1 MTLRIACLG
10 MMHETNTF
18 QTVPTTY
25 EAFEG
30 FELLRGDEITAQ
42 HGTANST
49 FAGFYEGA
57 GRFEFD
63 LVPLL
68 YAFTGPTGTVTK
80 DAFDRI
86 VGEMIERLQASG
98 PFDGVL
104 LGQHGAAASEE
115 FPDMD
120 GEIARRVRVAVGAD
134 TPVVMCLDL
143 HSNITRAMVENV
155 DATVVYRTNPHLDP
169 KARAVEASDILVR
182 TIRGDARPVQWI
194 EQLPMMI
201 NISKQA
207 TELEPMKSVMDDVRS
222 VIERPGILSASC
234 GQGYPYADVIEMG
247 VSFVVVADGNV
258 DAAQDAAR
266 WLADR
271 TWERR
276 ALFGNDT
283 PSPAEALA
291 AAMSAPVDAGPTVIM
306 DMGDNVGGGGSADS
320 THLLAEA
327 QRLGTGELLMSL
339 FDPDSVRECVAVG
352 PGADVTLKVGG
363 KTDTLHGEPIEV
375 TGRVR
380 AITDGRFEEPTPIHG
395 GFRFFDY
402 GPTVALDLEAT
413 GGLGSGVTLL
423 LHTERGV
430 GNMTR
435 QQMYSIG
442 IFPERYRI
450 VIAKGVVSP
459 RAAYEP
465 IAREII
471 LADTPGVSSADM
483 STFNFQNRRRPLY
496 PFEEE
501 AEYRP
506 GEVI

>member
-1 MTLRIACLG
+1 MRIACLG

-18 QTVPTTY
+18 QSVPTTY
-25 EAFEG
+25 EAFEN

-42 HGTANST
+42 HATANST
-49 FAGFYEGA
+49 VAGFFEGA

-63 LVPLL
+63 LVPLIH
-68 YAFTGPTGTVTK
+68 AFTGPTGTVTK

-86 VGEMIERLQASG
+86 VGEMIDSLRSSG

-104 LGQHGAAASEE
+104 LGQHGAAVSEE
-115 FPDMD
+115 YPDMD
-120 GEIARRVRVAVGAD
+120 GEIARRVREVVGAD

-143 HSNITRAMVENV
+143 HSNITRVMIDNV

-169 KARAVEASDILVR
+169 KPRAVEASEILVR
-182 TIRGDARPVQWI
+182 TIRGEAKPVQWI
-194 EQLPMMI
+194 EQLPMVI

-234 GQGYPYADVIEMG
+234 GQGYPYADVVEMG
-247 VSFVVVADGNV
+247 VSFVVVADGDLEAAR
-258 DAAQDAAR
+258 DAAEWLAAR
-266 WLADR
+266 
-271 TWERR
+271 TWANR

-283 PSPAEALA
+283 PTPTEAIA
-291 AAMSAPVDAGPTVIM
+291 AAMSAPVGEGPTVVM

-327 QRLGTGELLMSL
+327 QRQGAGELLMSL
-339 FDPDSVRECVAVG
+339 FDPEAVQECVAAG
-352 PGADVTLKVGG
+352 PGAEITLKVGG
-363 KTDTLHGEPIEV
+363 KTDDMHGQPIEV

-402 GPTVALDLEAT
+402 GPTVALDLSPT
-413 GGLGSGVTLL
+413 NGLAEGNTLL

-435 QQMYSIG
+435 QQMYSAG
-442 IFPERYRI
+442 IFPENYRV

-465 IAREII
+465 IAREIV
-471 LADTPGVSSADM
+471 LADTPGVSSADLD
-483 STFNFQNRRRPLY
+483 SFTFTQRRKSLY
-496 PFEEE
+496 PFEEN
-501 AEYRP
+501 AEYTP
-506 GEVI
+506 GEITR

>member
-1 MTLRIACLG
+1 

-25 EAFEG
+25 EAFER

-42 HGTANST
+42 HATANST
-49 FAGFYEGA
+49 VSGFFEGA

-63 LVPLL
+63 LVPLIH
-68 YAFTGPTGTVTK
+68 AFTGPTGTVTK

-86 VGEMIERLQASG
+86 VGEMIDMLRAAG
-98 PFDGVL
+98 PFDGIL
-104 LGQHGAAASEE
+104 LGQHGAAVSEE

-120 GEIARRVRVAVGAD
+120 GEIARRVREVVGAN

-169 KARAVEASDILVR
+169 KARAVEASEILVQ
-182 TIRGDARPVQWI
+182 TIRGDVKPVQWI
-194 EQLPMMI
+194 EQLPMVI

-222 VIERPGILSASC
+222 VIERPGIISASC
-234 GQGYPYADVIEMG
+234 GQGYPYADVVEMG
-247 VSFVVVADGNV
+247 VSFIVISDGDIDAAR
-258 DAAQDAAR
+258 DAAQ
-266 WLADR
+266 WLAKR
-271 TWERR
+271 AWERR
-276 ALFGNDT
+276 ALFGNDSPT
-283 PSPAEALA
+283 PSEALA
-291 AAMSAPVDAGPTVIM
+291 AAINAPTEGGPSVIM

-327 QRLGTGELLMSL
+327 QRQGASRLLMSQ
-339 FDPDSVRECVAVG
+339 FDPESVQTCIAAG

-363 KTDTLHGEPIEV
+363 KTDDLHGVPIEV
-375 TGRVR
+375 SGRVR

-402 GPTVALDLEAT
+402 GPTVALDLEPT
-413 GGLGSGVTLL
+413 GGLGVGNTLL

-435 QQMYSIG
+435 EQMYSIG

-471 LADTPGVSSADM
+471 LADTPGVSSADL
-483 STFNFQNRRRPLY
+483 STFNYEHRRRPLY
-496 PFEEE
+496 PFEED
-501 AEYRP
+501 ADYQP
-506 GEVI
+506 GEVSL

>member
-1 MTLRIACLG
+1 LRIACLG

-25 EAFEG
+25 EAFER

-42 HGTANST
+42 HATANST
-49 FAGFYEGA
+49 ISGFFEGA
-57 GRFEFD
+57 SRYEFD

-68 YAFTGPTGTVTK
+68 HAFTGPTGTVTR

-86 VGEMIERLQASG
+86 VGEMIDMLRAAG
-98 PFDGVL
+98 PFDGIL
-104 LGQHGAAASEE
+104 LGQHGAAVSEE

-120 GEIARRVRVAVGAD
+120 GEIASRVRQVGGAD

-169 KARAVEASDILVR
+169 KARAVEASEILVQ
-182 TIRGDARPVQWI
+182 TIRGDIKPVQWI
-194 EQLPMMI
+194 EQLPMVI

-222 VIERPGILSASC
+222 VIERPGIISASC
-234 GQGYPYADVIEMG
+234 GQGYPYADVVEMG
-247 VSFVVVADGNV
+247 VSFIVISDGDIDVAR
-258 DAAQDAAR
+258 DAAQ
-266 WLADR
+266 WLAGR
-271 TWERR
+271 VWERR

-283 PSPAEALA
+283 PSPSEALA
-291 AAMSAPVDAGPTVIM
+291 AAINAPTGDGPSVIM

-327 QRLGTGELLMSL
+327 QRQGASELLMSL
-339 FDPDSVRECVAVG
+339 FDPESVQTCIAAG
-352 PGADVTLKVGG
+352 PGTDVTLKVGG
-363 KTDTLHGEPIEV
+363 KTDDLHGVPIEV
-375 TGRVR
+375 SGRVR

-402 GPTVALDLEAT
+402 GPTVALDLAPT
-413 GGLGSGVTLL
+413 GGLGDGNTLL
-423 LHTERGV
+423 LHTERGI

-435 QQMYSIG
+435 EQMYSIG

-471 LADTPGVSSADM
+471 LANTPGVSSADLG
-483 STFNFQNRRRPLY
+483 TFNFEHRRRPLY
-496 PFEEE
+496 PFEED
-501 AEYRP
+501 ADYRP
-506 GEVI
+506 GEVTL

>member
-1 MTLRIACLG
+1 

-18 QTVPTTY
+18 QSVPTTY

-42 HGTANST
+42 HAMANST
-49 FAGFYEGA
+49 VSGFFEGA
-57 GRFEFD
+57 GRYEFD
-63 LVPLL
+63 LVPLIH
-68 YAFTGPTGTVTK
+68 AFTGPTGTVTK

-86 VGEMIERLQASG
+86 VGEMIEMLRAGG

-104 LGQHGAAASEE
+104 LGQHGAAVSEE

-120 GEIARRVRVAVGAD
+120 GEIAARVREVVGAD

-143 HSNITRAMVENV
+143 HSNITRAMVDNV

-169 KARAVEASDILVR
+169 KERAVEASEILVR
-182 TIRGDARPVQWI
+182 TIRGEARPVQWI
-194 EQLPMMI
+194 EQLPMVI

-222 VIERPGILSASC
+222 ALERPGVLSASC

-247 VSFVVVADGNV
+247 VSFVVVADGDLDV
-258 DAAQDAAR
+258 ARDAAR
-266 WLADR
+266 WLAER

-283 PSPAEALA
+283 PTPTEAMA
-291 AAMSAPVDAGPTVIM
+291 AAISAPPGDGPSVIM

-327 QRLGTGELLMSL
+327 QRQGAGELLMSL
-339 FDPDSVRECVAVG
+339 FDPDAVRVCVAAG
-352 PGADVTLKVGG
+352 PGAEVMLEVGG
-363 KTDTLHGEPIEV
+363 KTDDLHGEPIEV

-395 GFRFFDY
+395 GFRYFDY
-402 GPTVALDLEAT
+402 GPTVALDLNAE
-413 GGLGSGVTLL
+413 GGLGEGVTLL

-435 QQMYSIG
+435 EQMYSIG

-471 LADTPGVSSADM
+471 LADTPGVSSADLG
-483 STFNFQNRRRPLY
+483 SFKFEHRRRPLY
-496 PFEEE
+496 PFEED
-501 AEYRP
+501 AGYRP
-506 GEVI
+506 GEVTP

>member
-1 MTLRIACLG
+1 

-18 QTVPTTY
+18 QSVPTTY

-30 FELLRGDEITAQ
+30 FELLRGDEVRAQ
-42 HGTANST
+42 HATANST
-49 FAGFYEGA
+49 VSGFFEGA
-57 GRFEFD
+57 GRYEFD

-68 YAFTGPTGTVTK
+68 HAFTGPTGTVTK

-86 VGEMIERLQASG
+86 VGEMLEMLRTAG

-104 LGQHGAAASEE
+104 LGQHGAAVSEE

-120 GEIARRVRVAVGAD
+120 GEIASRVRELVGAD

-143 HSNITRAMVENV
+143 HSNITRAMVDNV
-155 DATVVYRTNPHLDP
+155 DATIVYRTNPHLDP
-169 KARAVEASDILVR
+169 KARAVEASEILVN
-182 TIRGDARPVQWI
+182 TIRGDVKPVQWI
-194 EQLPMMI
+194 EQLPMVI

-207 TELEPMKSVMDDVRS
+207 TELDPMKSVMDDVRS

-247 VSFVVVADGNV
+247 VSFVVVADGDV
-258 DAAQDAAR
+258 DAAHDAAR

-283 PSPAEALA
+283 PTPSEALA
-291 AAMSAPVDAGPTVIM
+291 AAIRAPTGVGPSVIM

-327 QRLGTGELLMSL
+327 QRQGAGELLMSL
-339 FDPDSVRECVAVG
+339 FDPEAVRECIDAG
-352 PGADVTLKVGG
+352 PGTDLTLEVGG
-363 KTDTLHGEPIEV
+363 KTDDLHGSPIEV

-402 GPTVALDLEAT
+402 GPTVALDLAAA
-413 GGLGSGVTLL
+413 GGFGEGNTLL
-423 LHTERGV
+423 LHTKRGV

-435 QQMYSIG
+435 QQMYSVG
-442 IFPERYRI
+442 VFPERYRI

-471 LADTPGVSSADM
+471 LADTPGVSSADL
-483 STFNFQNRRRPLY
+483 STFNFEHRRRPLY
-496 PFEEE
+496 PFEEDS
-501 AEYRP
+501 EYRA
-506 GEVI
+506 GDLTL

>member
-1 MTLRIACLG
+1 MKIACLG

-30 FELLRGDEITAQ
+30 FELLRGPEITAQ
-42 HGTANST
+42 HATANST
-49 FAGFYEGA
+49 VSGFFEGA
-57 GRFEFD
+57 GKYEFD
-63 LVPLL
+63 LVPLIH
-68 YAFTGPTGTVTK
+68 AFTGPTGTITK

-86 VGEMIERLQASG
+86 VGEMIDMLRSSG
-98 PFDGVL
+98 PFDGIL
-104 LGQHGAAASEE
+104 LGQHGAAVSEE

-120 GEIARRVRVAVGAD
+120 GEIAARVRAAVGAD

-143 HSNITRAMVENV
+143 HSNITRTMVDNV

-169 KARAVEASDILVR
+169 KARAVEASEILVKA
-182 TIRGDARPVQWI
+182 IRGDSKPVQWI
-194 EQLPMMI
+194 EQLPMVI
-201 NISKQA
+201 NISKQP

-222 VIERPGILSASC
+222 VLKRPGILSASC

-247 VSFVVVADGNV
+247 VSFVVVADDDL
-258 DAAQDAAR
+258 DAARDAAR
-266 WLADR
+266 WLAER
-271 TWERR
+271 AWERR
-276 ALFGNDT
+276 ALFGNDEPT
-283 PSPAEALA
+283 PSEALA
-291 AAMSAPVDAGPTVIM
+291 AAIAAPAGEGPSVVM

-320 THLLAEA
+320 THLLVEA
-327 QRLGTGELLMSL
+327 QRQGASELLMSL
-339 FDPDSVRECVAVG
+339 FDPESVQECLAAG
-352 PGADVTLKVGG
+352 PGAEITLKVGG
-363 KTDTLHGEPIEV
+363 KTDDLHGAPIEV

-380 AITDGRFEEPTPIHG
+380 AISDGRFEEPTPIHG

-402 GPTVALDLEAT
+402 GPTVALDLAAT
-413 GGLGSGVTLL
+413 NGLAEGNTLL

-442 IFPERYRI
+442 IFPENYRI

-471 LADTPGVSSADM
+471 LADTPGVSSANLD
-483 STFNFQNRRRPLY
+483 SFNFEHRRRPLY
-496 PFEEE
+496 PFEED

-506 GEVI
+506 GKLI

>member
-1 MTLRIACLG
+1 MRIACLG

-25 EAFEG
+25 EAFER

-42 HGTANST
+42 HATANST
-49 FAGFYEGA
+49 ISGFFEGA
-57 GRFEFD
+57 GRYEFD

-68 YAFTGPTGTVTK
+68 HAFTGPTGTVTK

-86 VGEMIERLQASG
+86 VGEMLDMLRAAG
-98 PFDGVL
+98 PFDGIL
-104 LGQHGAAASEE
+104 LGQHGAAVSEE

-120 GEIARRVRVAVGAD
+120 GEIARRVREVVGAD

-169 KARAVEASDILVR
+169 KARAVEASEILVQ
-182 TIRGDARPVQWI
+182 TIRGDVKPVQWI
-194 EQLPMMI
+194 EQLPMVI

-207 TELEPMKSVMDDVRS
+207 TELEPMKSVMDDVRA
-222 VIERPGILSASC
+222 VIERPGIISASC

-247 VSFVVVADGNV
+247 VSFIVISDGDIDAAR
-258 DAAQDAAR
+258 DAAQ
-266 WLADR
+266 WLAGR
-271 TWERR
+271 AWERR

-283 PSPAEALA
+283 PTPSEALA
-291 AAMSAPVDAGPTVIM
+291 AAINAPSEGGPSVIM

-327 QRLGTGELLMSL
+327 QRQGASELLMSL
-339 FDPDSVRECVAVG
+339 FDPESVQMCIAAG

-363 KTDTLHGEPIEV
+363 KTDDLHGVPIEV
-375 TGRVR
+375 SGRVR

-402 GPTVALDLEAT
+402 GPTVALDLEPT
-413 GGLGSGVTLL
+413 GGLGKGNTLL
-423 LHTERGV
+423 LHTERGI

-435 QQMYSIG
+435 EQMYSIG

-471 LADTPGVSSADM
+471 LADTPGVSSADL
-483 STFNFQNRRRPLY
+483 STFNFEHRRRPLY
-496 PFEEE
+496 PFEED
-501 AEYRP
+501 ADYQP
-506 GEVI
+506 GEVSL

>member
-1 MTLRIACLG
+1 MRIACLG

-18 QTVPTTY
+18 QSVPTTY

-30 FELLRGDEITAQ
+30 FELLRGDEIAAQ
-42 HGTANST
+42 HATANST
-49 FAGFYEGA
+49 ISGFFEGSA
-57 GRFEFD
+57 RYEFD

-68 YAFTGPTGTVTK
+68 HAFTGPTGTVTR

-86 VGEMIERLQASG
+86 VGEMIEMLRSSG

-104 LGQHGAAASEE
+104 LGQHGAAVSEE

-120 GEIARRVRVAVGAD
+120 GEIARRVREAVGAD

-143 HSNITRAMVENV
+143 HSNITRSMIDNV

-182 TIRGDARPVQWI
+182 TIRRDVKPVQWI
-194 EQLPMMI
+194 EQLPMVI

-222 VIERPGILSASC
+222 VIERPGVLSASC
-234 GQGYPYADVIEMG
+234 GQGYPYADVVEMG
-247 VSFVVVADGNV
+247 VSFVVVADGDVNV
-258 DAAQDAAR
+258 ARDAAR

-271 TWERR
+271 TWDRR
-276 ALFGNDT
+276 ALFGNDAPT
-283 PSPAEALA
+283 PAEALA
-291 AAMSAPVDAGPTVIM
+291 AAMAAPTGDGPTVIM

-327 QRLGTGELLMSL
+327 RRLGTGDLLMSL
-339 FDPDSVRECVAVG
+339 FDPEAVRECIAAG
-352 PGADVTLKVGG
+352 PGADLTLWVGG
-363 KTDTLHGEPIEV
+363 KTDDLHGEPFEV

-402 GPTVALDLEAT
+402 GPTVALDLAAT
-413 GGLGSGVTLL
+413 GGLGAGITLL

-435 QQMYSIG
+435 EQMYSIG

-471 LADTPGVSSADM
+471 LADTPGVSSADL
-483 STFNFQNRRRPLY
+483 STFDFRHRRRPLY
-496 PFEEE
+496 PFEEN
-501 AEYRP
+501 AGYGS
-506 GEVI
+506 GEVT

>member
-1 MTLRIACLG
+1 MRIACLG

-25 EAFEG
+25 EAFER

-42 HGTANST
+42 HATANST
-49 FAGFYEGA
+49 ISGFFEGA
-57 GRFEFD
+57 NRYEFD

-68 YAFTGPTGTVTK
+68 HAFTGPTGTVTR

-86 VGEMIERLQASG
+86 VGEMIDMLRAAG
-98 PFDGVL
+98 PFDGIL
-104 LGQHGAAASEE
+104 LGQHGAAVSEE

-120 GEIARRVRVAVGAD
+120 GEIASRVRQVGGAD

-169 KARAVEASDILVR
+169 KARAVEASEILVQ
-182 TIRGDARPVQWI
+182 TIRGDIKPVQWI
-194 EQLPMMI
+194 EQLPMVI

-222 VIERPGILSASC
+222 VIERPGIISASC
-234 GQGYPYADVIEMG
+234 GQGYPYADVVEMG
-247 VSFVVVADGNV
+247 VSFIVISDGDIDVAR
-258 DAAQDAAR
+258 DAAQ
-266 WLADR
+266 WLAGR
-271 TWERR
+271 VWERR

-283 PSPAEALA
+283 PSPSEALA
-291 AAMSAPVDAGPTVIM
+291 AAINAPTGDGPSVIM

-327 QRLGTGELLMSL
+327 QRQGASELLMSL
-339 FDPDSVRECVAVG
+339 FDPESVQTCIAAG
-352 PGADVTLKVGG
+352 PGTDVTLKVGG
-363 KTDTLHGEPIEV
+363 KTDDLHGVPIEV
-375 TGRVR
+375 SGRVR

-402 GPTVALDLEAT
+402 GPTVALDLAPT
-413 GGLGSGVTLL
+413 GGLGDGNTLL
-423 LHTERGV
+423 LHTERGI

-435 QQMYSIG
+435 EQMYSIG

-471 LADTPGVSSADM
+471 LANTPGVSSADLG
-483 STFNFQNRRRPLY
+483 TFNFEHRRRPLY
-496 PFEEE
+496 PFEED
-501 AEYRP
+501 ADYRP
-506 GEVI
+506 GEVSL

>member
-1 MTLRIACLG
+1 MRIACLG

-25 EAFEG
+25 EAFER

-42 HGTANST
+42 HATANST
-49 FAGFYEGA
+49 ISGFFEGA
-57 GRFEFD
+57 NRYEFD

-68 YAFTGPTGTVTK
+68 HAFTGPTGTVTR

-86 VGEMIERLQASG
+86 VGEMIDMLRAAG
-98 PFDGVL
+98 PFDGIL
-104 LGQHGAAASEE
+104 LGQHGAAVSEE

-120 GEIARRVRVAVGAD
+120 GEIASRVRQVGGTD

-169 KARAVEASDILVR
+169 KARAVEASEILVQ
-182 TIRGDARPVQWI
+182 TIRGDIKPVQWI
-194 EQLPMMI
+194 EQLPMVI

-222 VIERPGILSASC
+222 VIERPGIISASC
-234 GQGYPYADVIEMG
+234 GQGYPYADVVEMG
-247 VSFVVVADGNV
+247 VSFIVISDGDIDVAR
-258 DAAQDAAR
+258 DAAQ
-266 WLADR
+266 WLAGR
-271 TWERR
+271 VWERR

-283 PSPAEALA
+283 PSPSEALA
-291 AAMSAPVDAGPTVIM
+291 AAINAPTGDGPSVIM

-327 QRLGTGELLMSL
+327 QRQGASELLMSL
-339 FDPDSVRECVAVG
+339 FDPESVQTCIAAG
-352 PGADVTLKVGG
+352 PGTDVTLKVGG
-363 KTDTLHGEPIEV
+363 KTDDLHGVPIEV
-375 TGRVR
+375 SGRVR

-402 GPTVALDLEAT
+402 GPTVALDLAPT
-413 GGLGSGVTLL
+413 GGLGDRNTLL
-423 LHTERGV
+423 LHTERGI

-435 QQMYSIG
+435 EQMYSIG

-471 LADTPGVSSADM
+471 LANTPGVSSADLG
-483 STFNFQNRRRPLY
+483 TFNFEHRRRPLY
-496 PFEEE
+496 PFEED
-501 AEYRP
+501 ADYRP
-506 GEVI
+506 GEVSL

>member
-1 MTLRIACLG
+1 MRIACLG

-42 HGTANST
+42 HATANST
-49 FAGFYEGA
+49 VSGFFEGA
-57 GRFEFD
+57 SRYEFE

-68 YAFTGPTGTVTK
+68 HAFTGPTGTVTK

-86 VGEMIERLQASG
+86 VGEMLDMLRAVG
-98 PFDGVL
+98 PFDGIL
-104 LGQHGAAASEE
+104 LGQHGAAVSEE

-120 GEIARRVRVAVGAD
+120 GEIARRVREVVGAD

-143 HSNITRAMVENV
+143 HSNITLAMVDNV

-169 KARAVEASDILVR
+169 KERAVEASEILVQ
-182 TIRGDARPVQWI
+182 TILGDVKPVQWI
-194 EQLPMMI
+194 EQVPMVI

-207 TELEPMKSVMDDVRS
+207 TELEPMKSVMDDVRA
-222 VIERPGILSASC
+222 VIERPGIISASC

-247 VSFVVVADGNV
+247 VSFIVISDGDLDAAH
-258 DAAQDAAR
+258 DAAQ
-266 WLADR
+266 WLAGR
-271 TWERR
+271 AWERR

-283 PSPAEALA
+283 PTPSEALA
-291 AAMSAPVDAGPTVIM
+291 AAINAPTDSGPSVIM

-327 QRLGTGELLMSL
+327 QQQGASELLMSL
-339 FDPDSVRECVAVG
+339 FDPESVQACIDAG
-352 PGADVTLKVGG
+352 PGADVTIKVGG
-363 KTDTLHGEPIEV
+363 KTDGLHGVPIEV
-375 TGRVR
+375 SGRVR

-395 GFRFFDY
+395 GFRFFNY
-402 GPTVALDLEAT
+402 GPTVALDLAPT
-413 GGLGSGVTLL
+413 GGLGEGNTLL
-423 LHTERGV
+423 LHTKRGV

-435 QQMYSIG
+435 EQMYSIG
-442 IFPERYRI
+442 IFPERYQI

-471 LADTPGVSSADM
+471 LADTPGVSSADL
-483 STFNFQNRRRPLY
+483 STFDFKNRRRPLY
-496 PFEEE
+496 PFEKD
-501 AEYRP
+501 ATYQP
-506 GEVI
+506 GVVSL

>member
-1 MTLRIACLG
+1 

-18 QTVPTTY
+18 QSVPTTY

-42 HGTANST
+42 HATANST
-49 FAGFYEGA
+49 VSGFFEGA
-57 GRFEFD
+57 GRYEFD
-63 LVPLL
+63 LVPLIH
-68 YAFTGPTGTVTK
+68 AFTGPTGTVTK

-86 VGEMIERLQASG
+86 VGEMIEMLKVRG

-104 LGQHGAAASEE
+104 LGQHGAAVSEE

-120 GEIARRVRVAVGAD
+120 GEIARRVREVVGVD
-134 TPVVMCLDL
+134 TPIVMCLDL
-143 HSNITRAMVENV
+143 HSNITRAMVDNV

-169 KARAVEASDILVR
+169 KERAVEASEILVR
-182 TIRGDARPVQWI
+182 TIRGEAKPVQWI
-194 EQLPMMI
+194 EQLPMVI

-207 TELEPMKSVMDDVRS
+207 TGLDPMKSVMDDVRS
-222 VIERPGILSASC
+222 VLERPGVLSASC

-247 VSFVVVADGNV
+247 VSFVVVADGDPEV
-258 DAAQDAAR
+258 ARDAAR

-283 PSPAEALA
+283 PNPPEAMA
-291 AAMSAPVDAGPTVIM
+291 AAMSAPLGEGPTVIM

-327 QRLGTGELLMSL
+327 QRQGAGELLMSL
-339 FDPDSVRECVAVG
+339 FDPESVRACVAAG
-352 PGADVTLKVGG
+352 PGAEVTLEVGG
-363 KTDTLHGEPIEV
+363 KTDGLHGEPIEV

-402 GPTVALDLEAT
+402 GPTVALDLNAE
-413 GGLGSGVTLL
+413 GGLGEGVTLL

-435 QQMYSIG
+435 EQMYSIG

-465 IAREII
+465 IARKII
-471 LADTPGVSSADM
+471 LADTPGVSSADLE
-483 STFNFQNRRRPLY
+483 TFNFEHRRRPLY
-496 PFEEE
+496 PFEED
-501 AEYRP
+501 ADYRS
-506 GEVI
+506 GELIL

>member
-1 MTLRIACLG
+1 MRIACLG

-30 FELLRGDEITAQ
+30 FELLRGDEIAAK
-42 HGTANST
+42 HATANST
-49 FAGFYEGA
+49 VSGFFEGA
-57 GRFEFD
+57 GKYEFD

-68 YAFTGPTGTVTK
+68 HAITGPTGTVTK

-86 VGEMIERLQASG
+86 VGEMIDMLRSSG
-98 PFDGVL
+98 PFDGIL
-104 LGQHGAAASEE
+104 LGQHGAGVSEE

-120 GEIARRVRVAVGAD
+120 GEIAARVRAVVGAD

-143 HSNITRAMVENV
+143 HSNITRAMVDNV

-169 KARAVEASDILVR
+169 KARAVEASEILVKA
-182 TIRGDARPVQWI
+182 IRGDAKPVQWI
-194 EQLPMMI
+194 EQLPMVI
-201 NISKQA
+201 NISKQP

-222 VIERPGILSASC
+222 VLERPGILSASC

-247 VSFVVVADGNV
+247 VSFVVVADDDL
-258 DAAQDAAR
+258 DAARDAAR

-283 PSPAEALA
+283 PTPAEA
-291 AAMSAPVDAGPTVIM
+291 MSAAINAPLGEGPSIVM

-320 THLLAEA
+320 THLLVEA
-327 QRLGTGELLMSL
+327 QRQGANELLMSL
-339 FDPDSVRECVAVG
+339 FDPESVQECITAG
-352 PGADVTLKVGG
+352 PGAEITLKVGG
-363 KTDTLHGEPIEV
+363 KTDDLHGAPIEV

-380 AITDGRFEEPTPIHG
+380 AISDGRFEEPTPIHG

-402 GPTVALDLEAT
+402 GPTVALDLAPT
-413 GGLGSGVTLL
+413 NGLGEGITLL
-423 LHTERGV
+423 LHTERGI

-442 IFPERYRI
+442 IFPENYRI

-471 LADTPGVSSADM
+471 LADTPGVSSANLD
-483 STFNFQNRRRPLY
+483 SFNFEHRRRPLY
-496 PFEEE
+496 PFEED

-506 GEVI
+506 GKLI

>member
-1 MTLRIACLG
+1 MRIACLG

-42 HGTANST
+42 HATANST
-49 FAGFYEGA
+49 VSGFFEGA
-57 GRFEFD
+57 GRYEFD

-68 YAFTGPTGTVTK
+68 HAFTGPTGTVTK

-86 VGEMIERLQASG
+86 VGEMLDMLRATE
-98 PFDGVL
+98 PFDGIL
-104 LGQHGAAASEE
+104 LGQHGAAVSEE

-120 GEIARRVRVAVGAD
+120 GEIARRVREVVGAD
-134 TPVVMCLDL
+134 TPIVMCLDL
-143 HSNITRAMVENV
+143 HSNITAAMVKNV

-169 KARAVEASDILVR
+169 KARAVEASEILVQ
-182 TIRGDARPVQWI
+182 TIRGDVKPVQWI
-194 EQLPMMI
+194 EQLPMVI

-207 TELEPMKSVMDDVRS
+207 TELEPMKSVMDDVRT
-222 VIERPGILSASC
+222 VIEQPGIISASC

-247 VSFVVVADGNV
+247 VSFIVISDDDV
-258 DAAQDAAR
+258 DAARDAAQ
-266 WLADR
+266 WLAGR
-271 TWERR
+271 AWERR
-276 ALFGNDT
+276 TLFGNDT
-283 PSPAEALA
+283 PTPSEAMA
-291 AAMSAPVDAGPTVIM
+291 AAINAPTDGGPSVVM

-327 QRLGTGELLMSL
+327 QRQGASELLMSL
-339 FDPDSVRECVAVG
+339 FDPESVQACIAAG

-363 KTDTLHGEPIEV
+363 KTDDLHGVPIEV
-375 TGRVR
+375 SGRVR

-402 GPTVALDLEAT
+402 GPTVALDLAPT
-413 GGLGSGVTLL
+413 GGLGEGNTLL

-435 QQMYSIG
+435 EQMYSIG

-471 LADTPGVSSADM
+471 LADTPGVSSADL
-483 STFNFQNRRRPLY
+483 STFDFKHRRRPLY
-496 PFEEE
+496 PFEEN
-501 AEYRP
+501 ADYQP
-506 GEVI
+506 GQVSL

>member
-1 MTLRIACLG
+1 MRIACLG

-25 EAFEG
+25 EAFER

-42 HGTANST
+42 HATANST
-49 FAGFYEGA
+49 ISGFFEGA
-57 GRFEFD
+57 SRYEFD

-68 YAFTGPTGTVTK
+68 HAFTGPTGTVTR

-86 VGEMIERLQASG
+86 VGEMIDMLRAAG
-98 PFDGVL
+98 PFDGIL
-104 LGQHGAAASEE
+104 LGQHGAAVSEE

-120 GEIARRVRVAVGAD
+120 GEIASRVRQVGGAD

-169 KARAVEASDILVR
+169 KARAVEASEILVQ
-182 TIRGDARPVQWI
+182 TIRGDIKPVQWI
-194 EQLPMMI
+194 EQLPMVI

-222 VIERPGILSASC
+222 VIERPGIISASC
-234 GQGYPYADVIEMG
+234 GQGYPYADVVEMG
-247 VSFVVVADGNV
+247 VSFIVISDGDIDVAR
-258 DAAQDAAR
+258 DAAQ
-266 WLADR
+266 WLAGR
-271 TWERR
+271 VWERR

-283 PSPAEALA
+283 PSPSEALA
-291 AAMSAPVDAGPTVIM
+291 AAINAPTGDGPSVIM

-327 QRLGTGELLMSL
+327 QRQGASELLMSL
-339 FDPDSVRECVAVG
+339 FDPESVQTCIAAG
-352 PGADVTLKVGG
+352 PGTDVTLKVGG
-363 KTDTLHGEPIEV
+363 KTDDLHGVPIEV
-375 TGRVR
+375 SGRVR

-402 GPTVALDLEAT
+402 GPTVALDLAPT
-413 GGLGSGVTLL
+413 GGLGDGNTLL
-423 LHTERGV
+423 LHTERGI

-435 QQMYSIG
+435 EQMYSIG

-471 LADTPGVSSADM
+471 LANTPGVSSADLG
-483 STFNFQNRRRPLY
+483 TFNFEHRRRPLY
-496 PFEEE
+496 PFEED
-501 AEYRP
+501 ADYRP
-506 GEVI
+506 GEVSL

>member
-1 MTLRIACLG
+1 LRIACLG

-25 EAFEG
+25 EAFER

-42 HGTANST
+42 HATANST
-49 FAGFYEGA
+49 ISGFFEGA
-57 GRFEFD
+57 SRYEFD

-68 YAFTGPTGTVTK
+68 HAFTGPTGTVTR

-86 VGEMIERLQASG
+86 VGEMIDMLRAAG
-98 PFDGVL
+98 PFDGIL
-104 LGQHGAAASEE
+104 LGQHGAAVSEE

-120 GEIARRVRVAVGAD
+120 GEIASRVRQVGGAD

-169 KARAVEASDILVR
+169 KARAVEASEILVQ
-182 TIRGDARPVQWI
+182 TIRGDIKPVQWI
-194 EQLPMMI
+194 EQLPMVI

-207 TELEPMKSVMDDVRS
+207 TELEPMKSVMEDVRS
-222 VIERPGILSASC
+222 VIERPGIISASC
-234 GQGYPYADVIEMG
+234 GQGYPYADVVEMG
-247 VSFVVVADGNV
+247 VSFIVISDGDIDVAR
-258 DAAQDAAR
+258 DAAQ
-266 WLADR
+266 WLAGR
-271 TWERR
+271 VWERR

-283 PSPAEALA
+283 PSPSEALA
-291 AAMSAPVDAGPTVIM
+291 AAINAPTGDGPSVIM

-327 QRLGTGELLMSL
+327 QRQGASELLMSL
-339 FDPDSVRECVAVG
+339 FDPESVQTCIAAG
-352 PGADVTLKVGG
+352 PGTDVTLKVGG
-363 KTDTLHGEPIEV
+363 KTDDLHGVPIEV
-375 TGRVR
+375 SGRVR

-402 GPTVALDLEAT
+402 GPTVALDLAPT
-413 GGLGSGVTLL
+413 GGLGDGNTLL
-423 LHTERGV
+423 LHTERGI

-435 QQMYSIG
+435 EQMYSIG

-471 LADTPGVSSADM
+471 LANTPGVSSADLG
-483 STFNFQNRRRPLY
+483 TFNFEHRRRPLY
-496 PFEEE
+496 PFEED
-501 AEYRP
+501 ADYRP
-506 GEVI
+506 GEVSL